1 MEIVKEKVELAL
13 ENCPLVHNYKEQP
26 LAYGTAGYRTKG
38 HLLPPVA
45 SRVVFVALLR
55 LWWCNKNNVNKK
67 INGGSCLGI
76 MVTASHNPAEDNGF
90 KIVDFNGEMLD
101 GNWEIWCTKAAN
113 ASTADDLMKILTD
126 CASHFDVDINEDNNK
141 YGNFQLGRDTRD
153 SGADIIKHM
162 EATLKIVGCDYLYH
176 DQLTTPQL
184 HFLVKEANFNT
195 SLPAEKGEFSLAL
208 YYDSLIQSFK
218 KLCELCD
225 LDIPQ
230 NPRKLAVDV
239 ANGVGFCGFKGLVE
253 YSKNSGDDVLG
264 KHFDFVLLNDKIE
277 DPESLNHNC
286 GADFAKVNNKPS
298 DAMRAWCDEQSDDSY
313 HLYCVD
319 GDADRIV
326 AFHNAKGTFSLIDG
340 DRISILYAMFIG
352 KCLKNNN
359 DLFDIAIVQTG
370 YANGAST
377 NYVREHLKLPCYLS
391 NTGIKH
397 LHAIAKK
404 HDIGVYF
411 EANGHGTS
419 LINLEKCKNAADSS
433 NPDNAKL
440 LEILKEMSCVLSQIC
455 GDAIGDLLMCEL
467 AVSFLQISFGEWLAA
482 FSDFPSRLF
491 KVTVKNPKIIVTD
504 SANETII
511 LQPEGM
517 QKEIDAIVQSIKGD
531 SGECVRA
538 FARPSGT
545 EPVVRIY
552 CESSNT
558 EMCETLAKKVEEVVL
573 KFCN

>member
-1 MEIVKEKVELAL
+1 
-13 ENCPLVHNYKEQP
+13 
-26 LAYGTAGYRTKG
+26 
-38 HLLPPVA
+38 
-45 SRVVFVALLR
+45 
-55 LWWCNKNNVNKK
+55 
-67 INGGSCLGI
+67 

-264 KHFDFVLLNDKIE
+264 KLL
-277 DPESLNHNC
+277 
-286 GADFAKVNNKPS
+286 
-298 DAMRAWCDEQSDDSY
+298 
-313 HLYCVD
+313 
-319 GDADRIV
+319 
-326 AFHNAKGTFSLIDG
+326 
-340 DRISILYAMFIG
+340 
-352 KCLKNNN
+352 
-359 DLFDIAIVQTG
+359 
-370 YANGAST
+370 
-377 NYVREHLKLPCYLS
+377 
-391 NTGIKH
+391 
-397 LHAIAKK
+397 
-404 HDIGVYF
+404 
-411 EANGHGTS
+411 
-419 LINLEKCKNAADSS
+419 
-433 NPDNAKL
+433 
-440 LEILKEMSCVLSQIC
+440 
-455 GDAIGDLLMCEL
+455 
-467 AVSFLQISFGEWLAA
+467 
-482 FSDFPSRLF
+482 
-491 KVTVKNPKIIVTD
+491 
-504 SANETII
+504 
-511 LQPEGM
+511 
-517 QKEIDAIVQSIKGD
+517 
-531 SGECVRA
+531 
-538 FARPSGT
+538 
-545 EPVVRIY
+545 
-552 CESSNT
+552 
-558 EMCETLAKKVEEVVL
+558 
-573 KFCN
+573 